1 MSDGTREKS
10 HWGWGWADQF
20 PSADERRERGKQAQM
35 LLGFAPERVDEPV
48 PLGDVQIAAAR
59 VVPPASLTAVF
70 DTRDEAR
77 IRHTHGRNYPD
88 IVRGFRGDFAGAPDA
103 VAFPRDEDDVTRVL
117 DWASA
122 NDVVVVPYGG
132 GTSVVG
138 GISAGSSQ
146 LTGKGCDDG
155 PRPPFVSLDLSRLSR
170 LLELDVPS
178 RSARIQAGA
187 SGPRLEAQ
195 LAQHGFT
202 LRFFP
207 QSFEFAT
214 LGGWIATRAGGHFAM
229 GPTHIDDLVQ
239 STRTVTPRGVVET
252 RRLPGSGAGPSPD
265 RLMLGS
271 EGTLGV
277 ITEAWMRVR
286 PKPVHRSTATCFFKA
301 WNDAVA
307 AVRAL
312 SQSGLYPANCR
323 LLDAREAALNLVS
336 VDGSAVLILGFE
348 GADHAFH
355 GPMARALEL
364 VADHGGRC
372 PKGALHAEEGAKSG
386 DEGGAGAW
394 KRAFIDAPYML
405 NLLAS
410 LGLVVDTFETACTWD
425 RFEALHAGV
434 IKAVRDAMKREAG
447 RGFVSCRFTHV
458 YPDGPAP
465 YFTFVLPGGGAE
477 IERWVAV
484 KQAAS
489 EAVVRHGGTIT
500 HHHAVG
506 RVHQPWYVQ
515 QVPDLFRVA
524 FRAAKRE
531 LDPAG
536 IMNRGVFA
544 L

>member
-1 MSDGTREKS
+1 MSDTNDVREKS
-10 HWGWGWADQF
+10 HWGWGWADRF
-20 PSADERRERGKQAQM
+20 PTAEQRRERGQQAKM

-48 PLGDVQIAAAR
+48 PLSAVTLPAPRVQPPAALAAISDTTVGAR
-59 VVPPASLTAVF
+59 V
-70 DTRDEAR
+70 
-77 IRHTHGRNYPD
+77 RHTHGRNFPD
-88 IVRGFRGDFAGAPDA
+88 ILRGFRGDFAGAPDV
-103 VAFPRDEDDVTRVL
+103 VAFPNDEADVTRVL

-122 NDVVVVPYGG
+122 ADVVVVPYGG

-138 GISAGSSQ
+138 GISAGGEQ
-146 LTGKGCDDG
+146 
-155 PRPPFVSLDLSRLSR
+155 PFVSLDLSRLDR
-170 LLELDVPS
+170 LLEVDTVS

-195 LAQHGFT
+195 LAEHDLT

-229 GPTHIDDLVQ
+229 GPTHIDDLVE
-239 STRTVTPRGVVET
+239 STRTVTPRGVLET
-252 RRLPGSGAGPSPD
+252 RRLPGSGAGPSAD
-265 RLMLGS
+265 RLILGS

-286 PKPVHRSTATCFFKA
+286 PKPTQRSTATCLFKE
-301 WNDAVA
+301 WGSAVA

-336 VDGSAVLILGFE
+336 VDGSAVLIVGFE

-355 GPMARALEL
+355 APMARALEL

-372 PKGALHAEEGAKSG
+372 PQGPKHADAGEKSG

-405 NLLAS
+405 NLMGS
-410 LGLVVDTFETACTWD
+410 MGMVVDTFETACTWD
-425 RFEALHAGV
+425 RFDALHAG
-434 IKAVRDAMKREAG
+434 IIQAVREVMKREVG

-465 YFTFVLPGGGAE
+465 YFTFVMPGRPGGE
-477 IERWVAV
+477 IAQWQAV

-489 EAVVRHGGTIT
+489 DAIIRHGGTIT

-506 RVHQPWYVQ
+506 RVHQPWYAQ
-515 QVPDLFRVA
+515 QVPDLFRA
-524 FRAAKRE
+524 ALRGAKRE

>member
-1 MSDGTREKS
+1 MHERDQREKS

-20 PSADERRERGKQAQM
+20 PSAEQRRERGKQAQL
-35 LLGFAPERVDEPV
+35 LLGFGPERVDEPV
-48 PLGDVQIAAAR
+48 PLDAIALPAPR
-59 VVPPASLTAVF
+59 VTPPASLASIC
-70 DTRDEAR
+70 DTGAEAR
-77 IRHTHGRNYPD
+77 VRHTHGRNYPD
-88 IVRGFRGDFAGAPDA
+88 ILRGFRGDFAGAPDC
-103 VAFPRDEDDVTRVL
+103 VAFPAEEADVVRVL
-117 DWASA
+117 EWASES
-122 NDVVVVPYGG
+122 DVVVVPYGG

-138 GISAGSSQ
+138 GISAGGAQ
-146 LTGKGCDDG
+146 
-155 PRPPFVSLDLSRLSR
+155 PFVSLDLSRLDK
-170 LLELDVPS
+170 LLEVDPVS
-178 RSARIQAGA
+178 HSARLQAGA

-195 LAQHGFT
+195 LAEHGFT

-229 GPTHIDDLVQ
+229 GPTHIDDLVE
-239 STRTVTPRGVVET
+239 STRTVTPRGVLQT
-252 RRLPGSGAGPSPD
+252 RRLPGSGAGPSAD
-265 RLMLGS
+265 RLILGS

-286 PKPVHRSTATCFFKA
+286 PKPTQRSTATCFFKE
-301 WNDAVA
+301 WRDAVA

-336 VDGSAVLILGFE
+336 IDGTSVLILGFE

-355 GPMARALEL
+355 APMGRALEL

-372 PKGALHAEEGAKSG
+372 PQGAKHAAVGEKSG

-405 NLLAS
+405 NLMS
-410 LGLVVDTFETACTWD
+410 SMGLVVDTFETACTWD
-425 RFEALHAGV
+425 RFDALHAGV
-434 IKAVRDAMKREAG
+434 IQAVREVMKREAG

-465 YFTFVLPGGGAE
+465 YFTFVMPGREGGE
-477 IERWVAV
+477 IAQWQAV

-489 EAVVRHGGTIT
+489 DAIIRHGGTIT

-506 RVHQPWYVQ
+506 RVHQPWYAQ
-515 QVPDLFRVA
+515 QVPELFRA
-524 FRAAKRE
+524 ALRGAKRE
-531 LDPAG
+531 LDPVG
-536 IMNRGVFA
+536 VMNRGVFA